1 LALRKSLMQDKRLCC
16 IKNNS
21 ERRFMNDTEILRKRL
36 LYQSQH
42 RGMREMDW
50 LLGGFAQ
57 KHIRAMSAGELH
69 QFEALLAFTDQDLY
83 GWFFE
88 KMPIPDDAPQDL
100 VTKVAQTIQEDRLIR

>member
-1 LALRKSLMQDKRLCC
+1 M
-16 IKNNS
+16 
-21 ERRFMNDTEILRKRL
+21 EDTEVLRKRL

-57 KHIRAMSAGELH
+57 KYAKSMSLKELRE
-69 QFEALLAFTDQDLY
+69 FEALLAFSDQDLY

-88 KMPIPDDAPQDL
+88 KMPIPDHTLSAL
-100 VTKVAQTIQEDRLIR
+100 MTKISLTIRAWEI